1 MGEWEGSSNKIGG
14 SAGKGREVI
23 SAVFYEKIRR
33 EGICLVEVQSGV
45 GEGGA
50 SAEPC

>member
-1 MGEWEGSSNKIGG
+1 MGEWEGLNNKIGG
-14 SAGKGREVI
+14 SAGKGREGT
-23 SAVFYEKIRR
+23 SAVFHEKISR
-33 EGICLVEVQSGV
+33 EGICLVEMQSGV